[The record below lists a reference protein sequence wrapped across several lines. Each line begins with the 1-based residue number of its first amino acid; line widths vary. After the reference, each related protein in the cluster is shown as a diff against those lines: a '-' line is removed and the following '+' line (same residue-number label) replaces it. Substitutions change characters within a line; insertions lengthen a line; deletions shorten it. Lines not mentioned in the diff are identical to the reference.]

1 MGWCQG
7 FEQRFAFFASEC
19 PSLGVPV
26 PCCTDRLCLPP
37 GDYPV
42 SPGSVVSGPLCTV
55 FLGAL
60 GTELPGRGYGPGSRL
75 GIPAGLAV
83 SMPGFEGPLV
93 LSDPLQQLALF

>member
-26 PCCTDRLCLPP
+26 PCCTDRPCLPP

-60 GTELPGRGYGPGSRL
+60 GTELPGSRL
-75 GIPAGLAV
+75 GIPAGPAV

-93 LSDPLQQLALF
+93 LSDPLQQLAVF